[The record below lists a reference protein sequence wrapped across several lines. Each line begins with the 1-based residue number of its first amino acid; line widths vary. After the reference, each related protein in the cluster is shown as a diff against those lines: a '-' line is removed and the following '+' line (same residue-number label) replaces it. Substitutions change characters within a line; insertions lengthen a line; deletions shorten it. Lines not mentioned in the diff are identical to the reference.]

1 MKIIKEL
8 NERGNTVVL
17 ITHDPNIAAQA
28 KRIVKIKDGRILENE
43 VVTP

>member
-8 NERGNTVVL
+8 NENGNTVVL

-28 KRIVKIKDGRILENE
+28 KRIIRIKDGHILENE
-43 VVTP
+43 VLP